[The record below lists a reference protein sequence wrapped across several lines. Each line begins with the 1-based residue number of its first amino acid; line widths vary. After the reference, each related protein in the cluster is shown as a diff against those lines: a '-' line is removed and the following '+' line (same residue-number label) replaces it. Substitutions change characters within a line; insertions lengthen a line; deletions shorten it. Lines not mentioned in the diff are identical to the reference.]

1 MRAAMTLAAPTT
13 PARSN
18 IALGIFFM
26 CAAGTVFPIMN
37 GTVQLLSPRYPSE
50 QIVWSRTA
58 SHLIFV
64 LALFAPKFGIMRLVT
79 TVEPKWQFL
88 RSFALLISTICFFT
102 GVKSLAL
109 AKAASISFVAPFIVA
124 LLAWPMLRERISVP
138 RMLAVVTAF
147 CGVLIVIRPG
157 SDVFQ
162 WASLY
167 ILGSATSYAF
177 YQVFTRKVAGRDLP
191 ETSAVY
197 SALLGTAVLGVLM
210 PWIWT
215 PVQSLYDG
223 ALLIALGILG
233 GLGHYFVARAMTYA
247 AASVIAPF
255 QYFQMIGSVAVG
267 YLFMGNLPDNSTWL
281 GAAIIISAGLYIGWR
296 ETREKKAATASPT

>member
-1 MRAAMTLAAPTT
+1 MRAVMTLAAPTI

-18 IALGIFFM
+18 IALGILFM

-37 GTVQLLSPRYPSE
+37 GTVQLLSPRYSSE
-50 QIVWSRTA
+50 QIVWARTT

-64 LALFAPKFGIMRLVT
+64 LALFAPKFGLVRLIT
-79 TVEPKWQFL
+79 TVEPKWQFA
-88 RSFALLISTICFFT
+88 RSVALLISTICFFT

-124 LLAWPMLRERISVP
+124 LLAWPMLSERISLQ
-138 RMLAVVTAF
+138 RMLAVIAAF

-167 ILGSATSYAF
+167 ILSSATAYAF
-177 YQVFTRKVAGRDLP
+177 YQVFTRKVAGRDPP
-191 ETSAVY
+191 ETSAIY
-197 SALLGTAVLGVLM
+197 SALLGTVILGAVI
-210 PWIWT
+210 PWFWT
-215 PVQSLYDG
+215 PVQSLSDA
-223 ALLIALGILG
+223 ALLISLGILG
-233 GLGHYFVARAMTYA
+233 GLGHYFVARALTYA
-247 AASVIAPF
+247 PASVISPF
-255 QYFQMIGSVAVG
+255 QYFQMIGSVLVG
-267 YLFMGNLPDNSTWL
+267 YLFMGNWPDQGTWL

-296 ETREKKAATASPT
+296 ETREKKAPAA